1 MNAQQ
6 PEYWYNTRTGEVE
19 EGKQSIAT
27 ELVGPFATQAEAVL
41 GVLGSGAGVLWGVS
55 PGLVRTATACVE

>member
-1 MNAQQ
+1 MTEQQ

-27 ELVGPFATQAEAVL
+27 DRVGPFATPEEASRASERLQQRAAEWA
-41 GVLGSGAGVLWGVS
+41 AEE
-55 PGLVRTATACVE
+55 AAEEDE